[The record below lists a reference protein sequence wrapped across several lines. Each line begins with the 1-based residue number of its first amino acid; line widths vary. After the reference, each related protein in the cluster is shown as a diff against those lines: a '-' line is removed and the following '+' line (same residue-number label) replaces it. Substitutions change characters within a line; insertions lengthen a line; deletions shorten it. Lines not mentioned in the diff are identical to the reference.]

1 MNKTIPNELMV
12 EVQRTD
18 DELKRVRE
26 RYWKTKMVEIGQR
39 IQKERKDLG
48 LNQEQLAIAVGISLN
63 SISSIERGIFSPAL
77 DTFYE
82 LCDALMVSP
91 DYLLFGKSEEKQTPS
106 VIRKFLRMSKHEQT
120 IVEKLILDL
129 HWLHRFDDPD

>member
-1 MNKTIPNELMV
+1 MNALAFGIS
-12 EVQRTD
+12 
-18 DELKRVRE
+18 
-26 RYWKTKMVEIGQR
+26 
-39 IQKERKDLG
+39 KERKDLG